1 MAGSLLSV
9 VGSVASG
16 IIGRNAAKSQASAAE
31 RAGNAQAAAMLEATD
46 KSLGFQREMFDYG
59 KEVSAPFIETGTQAL
74 GRLSDVFLDND
85 FSGFEESPGYRFAFD
100 EGQRA
105 LERSAA
111 SRGLLNSGATGRAL
125 VDYGTGMASQEFGN
139 WANRLASLAGIGQST
154 AGQQA
159 GVAGQVGANMGATA
173 QQGGFG
179 AGTAAASGLV
189 GAANARAAGQQQF
202 AQGLGGAFGA
212 LGRGIDNMGGF
223 SGIQDFFSPQSFGA
237 GSGGSLGS
245 INGISPI

>member
-1 MAGSLLSV
+1 MAGSLIAAGGAIAGGLL
-9 VGSVASG
+9 
-16 IIGRNAAKSQASAAE
+16 AKSASNNQADAA
-31 RAGNAQAAAMLEATD
+31 RQAADTQAAAMRHATD
-46 KSLGFQREMFDYG
+46 ESIGFQREMFDYG
-59 KEVSAPFIETGTQAL
+59 KEVSAPFIETGTEAL

-85 FSGFEESPGYRFAFD
+85 FSGFEESPGYQFAFD

-105 LERSAA
+105 LERGAA

-154 AGQQA
+154 AGSQA
-159 GVAGQVGANMGATA
+159 GTAAQVGANMGATA

-189 GAANARAAGQQQF
+189 GAANAQASGQQQF
-202 AQGLGGAFGA
+202 ARGIGSAFGS
-212 LGRGIDNMGGF
+212 LGTGIDNIGGF
-223 SGIQDFFSPQSFGA
+223 SGISNLFSGQSFGA

-245 INGISPI
+245 ITGISPI